1 MANRRFFLTRLPA
14 AVLAAAAVDP
24 VRAALAATTGRSVT
38 IAYPMDVAS
47 WDPVVAANPTTSAIY
62 KCVFDQPLELAP
74 QLGFADSVVS
84 SHRWLAPDC
93 TVLELNFRP
102 GITFHNG
109 DKLTSDDFKFTFYDR
124 VQLDKATLLAGV
136 WGKIA
141 RIDTPTPLQAV
152 VHFREPMATAP
163 VMFADIPAYILPRA
177 YYERV
182 GKAGFE
188 AKPVGSGPYRLV
200 EYQRD
205 QRIVLEAWDGY
216 WKGPARVRRVVFQI
230 IKDQTSRAAAL
241 QTGADDVAVNLPV
254 RDAERLGAMPGME
267 AHLDPST
274 GVVLIQMVNKGV
286 FTDRNVRLAAHHA
299 IDKPMLSRA
308 LFGGHATPIW
318 LPAGPGMPGYV
329 PGFTIPYDVAKA
341 RSLLALSGYG
351 AGKPVR
357 CKFYT
362 TKGAFPNDFDIA
374 RAVVQMWQRV
384 GIEAELQVLEAPMMY
399 DYQNS
404 GKFDGP
410 VLKPFNPAGGDPGTY
425 SGYML
430 DPKVTFSIWKSADI
444 PPRLYPLMAEPDQD
458 KRYAGFRRFDQWQ
471 VEQGY
476 SLPLFLGLTTVV
488 ARKTLGFTP
497 QRSGVLAPYSWT

>member
-1 MANRRFFLTRLPA
+1 MADRRFFISKLPA
-14 AVLAAAAVDP
+14 ALAALAAAAPMRQVLAAAP
-24 VRAALAATTGRSVT
+24 RSVS

-62 KCVFDQPLELAP
+62 KCVFDQPLDLAP

-84 SHRWLAPDC
+84 HYRWLAPDC

-102 GITFHNG
+102 GIVFHNG

-124 VQLDKATLLAGV
+124 VQADKATLLAGV
-136 WGKIA
+136 WSRIA
-141 RIDTPTPLQAV
+141 RIDTPSPLQAI
-152 VHFREPMATAP
+152 VHFTAPMAIAP
-163 VMFADIPAYILPRA
+163 VMLADIPAYILPRA
-177 YYERV
+177 YFEKV
-182 GKAGFE
+182 GKAGF
-188 AKPVGSGPYRLV
+188 AARPVGSGPYKLV
-200 EYQRD
+200 DYERD

-230 IKDQTSRAAAL
+230 IKDPTSRAAAL
-241 QTGADDVAVNLPV
+241 QSGAADVAVSLPV
-254 RDAERLGAMPGME
+254 RDAERLGALPGM
-267 AHLDPST
+267 APHLDAST
-274 GVVLIQMVNKGV
+274 GVVLIQMVNKGL
-286 FTDRNVRLAAHHA
+286 FADRNVRLAAHHA
-299 IDKPMLSRA
+299 LDKATLSRA

-329 PGFTIPYDVAKA
+329 AGFEIPYDVAKA
-341 RSLLALSGYG
+341 RALLAQSGYG
-351 AGKPVR
+351 EGKPVR

-362 TKGAFPNDFDIA
+362 TKGAFPGDFDIA
-374 RAVVQMWQRV
+374 RAVVQMWKRV
-384 GIEAELQVLEAPMMY
+384 GIEAELQVLEAAMMY

-430 DPKVTFSIWKSADI
+430 DPKVSFSIWKSEDI
-444 PPRLYPLMAEPDQD
+444 APRLYPLMAEPDQE

-471 VEQGY
+471 VGQGY
-476 SLPLFLGLTTVV
+476 SIPLFLGMTSIV
-488 ARKTLGFTP
+488 ARQALDFKP
-497 QRSGVLAPYSWT
+497 QRSGVLTPYSWS